1 MDAPKHLLTR
11 IEAAAALSLSVRM
24 VDSLVRSGDLP
35 VVRIGRSVRFRSS
48 ALDYFIEAR
57 ENRGANKRK
66 GGRL

>member
-11 IEAAAALSLSVRM
+11 IEAATALSLSVRM

-48 ALDYFIEAR
+48 TLDYFIEAR
-57 ENRGANKRK
+57 ENRGAKKRK